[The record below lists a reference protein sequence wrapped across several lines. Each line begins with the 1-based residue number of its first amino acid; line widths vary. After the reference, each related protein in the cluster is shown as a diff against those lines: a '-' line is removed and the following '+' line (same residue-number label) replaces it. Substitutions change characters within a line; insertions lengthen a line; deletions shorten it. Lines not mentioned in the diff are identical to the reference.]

1 MVMNNLERFNVRV
14 YGILVNEGN
23 VLISHERFMGRTFTK
38 FPGGGL
44 ELGEGVVEC
53 IVREFKE
60 EMNID
65 IIPSYL
71 FHATESLQISSFYP
85 EDQVVAL
92 YYIVLCDDPA
102 AIITSKNKEDIA
114 ENEEAFEWVLLT
126 DFKKEMLTFES
137 DREAAGKLFDKQ
149 KL

>member
-1 MVMNNLERFNVRV
+1 MNKLERFNVRV
-14 YGILVNEGN
+14 YGILVNEGK

>member
-1 MVMNNLERFNVRV
+1 MNNLERFNLRV
-14 YGILVNEGN
+14 YGILVNEGKI
-23 VLISHERFMGRTFTK
+23 LISHERFMDRTFTK

-53 IVREFKE
+53 LVREFKE
-60 EMNID
+60 EMNIE
-65 IIPSYL
+65 ITPSYL

-92 YYIVLCDDPA
+92 YYIVLCHDPTV
-102 AIITSKNKEDIA
+102 IDTSKNKENIA
-114 ENEEAFEWVLLT
+114 EKEEAFEWVLLS
-126 DFKKEMLTFES
+126 DFRKEMLTFES

-149 KL
+149 QLY

>member
-1 MVMNNLERFNVRV
+1 MNKPERFNIRV
-14 YGILVNEGN
+14 YGIMVHAGKI
-23 VLISHERFMGRTFTK
+23 LISHERFMGRTFTK

-53 IVREFKE
+53 LHREFEE
-60 EMNID
+60 EMKVKIT
-65 IIPSYL
+65 PSYL

-85 EDQVVAL
+85 EDQVIAL

-102 AIITSKNKEDIA
+102 AIDTSKDKEEIA
-114 ENEEAFEWVLLT
+114 EKEEAFEWVELKE
-126 DFKKEMLTFES
+126 FKKEMLTFES